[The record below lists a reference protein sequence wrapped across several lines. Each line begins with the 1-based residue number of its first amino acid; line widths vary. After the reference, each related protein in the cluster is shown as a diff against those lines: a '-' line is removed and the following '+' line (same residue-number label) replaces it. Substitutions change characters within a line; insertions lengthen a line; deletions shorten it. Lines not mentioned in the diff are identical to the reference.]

1 MVIMVHKN
9 ISLSI
14 YIYILYIYIYYIYI
28 YIYDSE
34 PINNDKYIKTKINS
48 YNTNKG

>member
-1 MVIMVHKN
+1 MVTMV
-9 ISLSI
+9 
-14 YIYILYIYIYYIYI
+14 YI

-48 YNTNKG
+48 NNTNKG